1 MDAKRASASFK
12 ADEDMIK
19 NHIEKMHKSFKY
31 VNETVENALY
41 GEVLRYLEGHR
52 CEQVPELS
60 HKEQAR
66 RYKTQSFGFYLGLN
80 R

>member
-31 VNETVENALY
+31 VNETVEMRSTVKFSDTWKAP
-41 GEVLRYLEGHR
+41 LRASTRIE
-52 CEQVPELS
+52 P
-60 HKEQAR
+60 
-66 RYKTQSFGFYLGLN
+66 
-80 R
+80 